1 MPASIYRVS
10 PCRSVTHSS
19 MACREHIDV
28 KSSCLLGLS
37 YKLCFLYE
45 TNFIF
50 NLCLFYFSS
59 PEING
64 RYRRQRKDSEDK
76 LYLDDLWISC
86 MNDGM
91 DNGTNSSEFFKI
103 LWKYKGILIVGN
115 AKTRHGTV
123 GLKRKI
129 SHNPK
134 HYIMTA
140 IKRHYYELIH

>member
-1 MPASIYRVS
+1 MRVGLPNFFDRRPLNTS
-10 PCRSVTHSS
+10 KRALNTNPTFFLKTPRRSVTHSS
-19 MACREHIDV
+19 MACREHINV
-28 KSSCLLGLS
+28 ESSCLLGLS

-91 DNGTNSSEFFKI
+91 DNGTNYSEFLKI
-103 LWKYKGILIVGN
+103 YKKYKGILIVGN
-115 AKTRHGTV
+115 AKTRHV
-123 GLKRKI
+123 
-129 SHNPK
+129 
-134 HYIMTA
+134 
-140 IKRHYYELIH
+140 